1 MSLRALAPQ
10 IAKFLVAGGIAASAN
25 IATGWALRRLFEG
38 EGAHAAAVA
47 AGYCVGTVVSFVL
60 NRKFTFQAT
69 EGNLRRQIIRY
80 AWATLGGI
88 VVAALIAAGLEVPL
102 RSLLATR
109 LTSAQIGDVAHVGAI
124 GFTTIYSFLV
134 IKYFALR
141 VEERARPEGLE

>member
-1 MSLRALAPQ
+1 MSLRTLAPQ

-25 IATGWALRRLFEG
+25 IATGWVLRRLFAG
-38 EGAHAAAVA
+38 EAGHTAAVA

-69 EGNLRRQIIRY
+69 GGNLKRQMIRY
-80 AWATLGGI
+80 LWATLGGI
-88 VVAALIAAGLEVPL
+88 LVASLIAAGLEVPL
-102 RSLLATR
+102 RSLLAAR
-109 LTSAQIGDVAHVGAI
+109 LTAAQIGDLAHVGAI

-141 VEERARPEGLE
+141 VPSEGLE